1 MTNQKILNEELILA
15 EHIDLERSCFDG
27 NPRLR
32 PAGVPVRLTESQME
46 EYVKCS
52 EDPIYF
58 IENYIKI
65 INLDDGLVPFIPYK
79 YQKKMIK
86 RFVSG
91 RFTIVKAPR
100 QCGKSTSVSGFIIW
114 SIIFQPSYA
123 IGLMANKMENAQE
136 LLGRVRLAY
145 ENLPKWIQQGIVT
158 WNLRSITLENNS
170 SVFASATTAGGLRS
184 KSLNCVVLDEFAH
197 VPYNIQTKF
206 FTSTY
211 PVITSGTKTKV
222 IIISTPNGMELF
234 FNLWKGAKAKKN
246 DYKPIDIHWS
256 ETPGRDKKWKEET
269 IKNTSKEQFRQ
280 EYETEFIGSSDTL
293 IDASVLARLT
303 HIDPLRISDDI
314 AVYKEPVDDHV
325 YMIVADTARGVGG
338 DYSAFLIIDVTSPPY
353 EIVGQFRQN
362 TIKPE
367 TYPNYIAHAALV
379 YNDAYILA
387 EDNDIGAQIISI
399 LVYDME
405 CENIMQTGSAGRAG
419 VVLNGG
425 NNMKH
430 GIKTTAPVKRIGC
443 FNMKSLIEND
453 QIILNSEQLVEEI
466 ISFIKAKAGKS
477 FEAQEGRHDDL
488 AMCLV
493 LFSWASTQTA
503 FLDITEPVDSAWRK
517 IQEQQRAKHEEEQL
531 LFGIIDSG
539 EIEEE
544 VKPVDF
550 IPALSDII
558 EKAEFVVGHW

>member
-1 MTNQKILNEELILA
+1 MNQNEELVLA
-15 EHIDLERSCFDG
+15 EHIDLDRSSFDG

-32 PAGVPVRLTESQME
+32 PAGIPVRLTPSQME

-65 INLDDGLVPFIPYK
+65 INLDEGLVPFKPYK

-86 RFVSG
+86 RFVNG

-100 QCGKSTSVSGFIIW
+100 QCGKSTTVSGFIIW
-114 SIIFQPSYA
+114 SILFQPSYA

-170 SVFASATTAGGLRS
+170 SVFASATTVGGLRS

-222 IIISTPNGMELF
+222 IIISTPNGMELY
-234 FNLWKGAKAKKN
+234 FNLWKGAIAKKN
-246 DYKPIDIHWS
+246 DYQPIDIHWS
-256 ETPGRDKKWKEET
+256 ETPGRDQKWKEET

-280 EYETEFIGSSDTL
+280 EFDTEFIGSSDTL
-293 IDASVLARLT
+293 IDPIVLARLI
-303 HIDPLRISDDI
+303 HIDSLRKSEDI
-314 AVYKEPVDDHV
+314 AIYKEPIKDHI
-325 YMIVADTARGVGG
+325 YMVVADSARGVGG
-338 DYSAFLIIDVTSPPY
+338 DYSAFLVIDVTSAPY
-353 EIVGQFRQN
+353 EVVAQFREN
-362 TIKPE
+362 TIKAE
-367 TYPNYIAHAALV
+367 TYPNYIAHAAKV

-387 EDNDIGAQIISI
+387 EENDIGAQVISI
-399 LVYDME
+399 LLYDLE

-419 VVLNGG
+419 IVLNGG
-425 NNMKH
+425 NNPKH
-430 GIKTTAPVKRIGC
+430 GIRTTTPVKRIGC
-443 FNMKSLIEND
+443 FALKSILEND
-453 QIILNSEQLVEEI
+453 QIILNSEELVNEL
-466 ISFIKAKAGKS
+466 ISFIKAGKS

-488 AMCLV
+488 VMCLV
-493 LFSWASTQTA
+493 LFSWATTQTA
-503 FLDITEPVDSAWRK
+503 FLDITEPADSAWKK
-517 IQEQQRAKHEEEQL
+517 IQEQKREKHEEDQL
-531 LFGIIDSG
+531 LFGIIDEG
-539 EIEEE
+539 EIEE
-544 VKPVDF
+544 VAPIDF

-558 EKAEFVVGHW
+558 EKAEYEIGNW

>member
-1 MTNQKILNEELILA
+1 MNQSEELVLA
-15 EHIDLERSCFDG
+15 EHIDLERSSFDG

-32 PAGVPVRLTESQME
+32 PAGIPVRLTPSQME

-65 INLDDGLVPFIPYK
+65 INLDEGLVPFKPWK

-86 RFVSG
+86 QFIRG
-91 RFTIVKAPR
+91 RFSIVKAPR

-145 ENLPKWIQQGIVT
+145 ENLPKWIQQGVVT
-158 WNLRSITLENNS
+158 WNLRSIALENNS

-234 FNLWKGAKAKKN
+234 FNLWKGAITKKN
-246 DYKPIDIHWS
+246 AYKPIDIHWS
-256 ETPGRDKKWKEET
+256 ETPGRDEKWKEET

-280 EYETEFIGSSDTL
+280 EYDTEFIGSTDTL
-293 IDASVLARLT
+293 IDPIVLARLP
-303 HIDPLRISDDI
+303 HIDSLRKSEDI
-314 AVYKEPVDDHV
+314 AIYKEPIDNHI
-325 YMIVADTARGVGG
+325 YMVVADTARGVGG
-338 DYSAFLIIDVTSPPY
+338 DYSAFLVIDVTSAPY
-353 EIVGQFRQN
+353 EVVAQFREN
-362 TIKPE
+362 TIKAE
-367 TYPNYIAHAALV
+367 TYPNYIAHAAKV

-387 EDNDIGAQIISI
+387 EENDIGAQVISI
-399 LVYDME
+399 LLYDLE

-419 VVLNGG
+419 IMLNGG
-425 NNMKH
+425 NNPKH
-430 GIKTTAPVKRIGC
+430 GIRTTTPVKRIGC
-443 FNMKSLIEND
+443 FALKSILEND
-453 QIILNSEQLVEEI
+453 QIILNSEELVNEL
-466 ISFIKAKAGKS
+466 ISFIKAGKS

-488 AMCLV
+488 VMCLV
-493 LFSWASTQTA
+493 LFCWATTQIA
-503 FLDITEPVDSAWRK
+503 FLDITEPADSAWKK
-517 IQEQQRAKHEEEQL
+517 IQEQKREKHEEDQL
-531 LFGIIDSG
+531 LFGIIDEG

-544 VKPVDF
+544 KPFDF
-550 IPALSDII
+550 TPALSDVI
-558 EKAEFVVGHW
+558 EQAEYQVGNW

>member
-1 MTNQKILNEELILA
+1 MMNQAQTEELVLA
-15 EHIDLERSCFDG
+15 EHIDLERSSFDG

-32 PAGVPVRLTESQME
+32 PAGIPVRLTPSQME
-46 EYVKCS
+46 EYVKCA

-65 INLDDGLVPFIPYK
+65 INLDEGLIPFRPWP

-86 RFVSG
+86 RFAKG
-91 RFTIVKAPR
+91 RFSIVKAPR

-114 SIIFQPSYA
+114 SMLFTPSYA

-145 ENLPKWIQQGIVT
+145 ENLPKWIQQGVVT
-158 WNLRSITLENNS
+158 WNLRSIALENNS

-234 FNLWKGAKAKKN
+234 FNLWKGAIAKKN
-246 DYKPIDIHWS
+246 NYKPIDIHWS

-280 EYETEFIGSSDTL
+280 EYETEFIGSTDTL
-293 IDASVLARLT
+293 IDPIVLARLQ
-303 HIDPLRISDDI
+303 HIDALRETDQI
-314 AVYKEPVDDHV
+314 AVYKESIKDHV
-325 YMIVADTARGVGG
+325 YMLIADTARGVGG
-338 DYSAFLIIDVTSPPY
+338 DYSAFLVIDVTSPPY
-353 EIVGQFRQN
+353 EVVASFRDN
-362 TIKPE
+362 TVKPE
-367 TYPNYIAHAALV
+367 TYPNYIAHAASV
-379 YNDAYILA
+379 YNNAHILA

-399 LVYDME
+399 LLYDLE
-405 CENIMQTGSAGRAG
+405 CENIFQTGSAGRAG

-425 NNMKH
+425 NNMKF
-430 GIKTTAPVKRIGC
+430 GIRTTTPVKRIGC
-443 FNMKSLIEND
+443 FALKSILEND
-453 QIILNSEQLVEEI
+453 QIIINSEELVNEL
-466 ISFIKAKAGKS
+466 ISFIKAGKS

-488 AMCLV
+488 VICLV
-493 LFSWASTQTA
+493 LFAWATTQTA
-503 FLDITEPVDSAWRK
+503 FIDITEPADSAWRK
-517 IQEQQRAKHEEEQL
+517 IQEQKREKHEEDQL
-531 LFGIIDSG
+531 LFGIVDQG
-539 EIEEE
+539 EIAEI
-544 VKPVDF
+544 PSVDF
-550 IPALSDII
+550 VPALSDII
-558 EKAEFVVGHW
+558 ENAQYEVGHW

>member
-1 MTNQKILNEELILA
+1 MNQNEELVLA
-15 EHIDLERSCFDG
+15 EHIDLDRSSFDG

-32 PAGVPVRLTESQME
+32 PAGIPVRLTPSQME

-65 INLDDGLVPFIPYK
+65 INLDEGLVPFKPYK

-86 RFVSG
+86 RFVNG

-100 QCGKSTSVSGFIIW
+100 QCGKSTTVSGFIIW
-114 SIIFQPSYA
+114 SILFQPSYA

-145 ENLPKWIQQGIVT
+145 ENLPKWIQQGIIT

-170 SVFASATTAGGLRS
+170 SVFASATTVGGLRS

-222 IIISTPNGMELF
+222 IIISTPNGMELY
-234 FNLWKGAKAKKN
+234 FNLWKGAIAKKN
-246 DYKPIDIHWS
+246 DYQPIDIHWS
-256 ETPGRDKKWKEET
+256 ETPGRDQKWKEET

-280 EYETEFIGSSDTL
+280 EFDTEFIGSSDTL
-293 IDASVLARLT
+293 IDPIVLARLT
-303 HIDPLRISDDI
+303 HIDSLRKSEDI
-314 AVYKEPVDDHV
+314 AIYKEPIKDHI
-325 YMIVADTARGVGG
+325 YMVVADTARGVGG
-338 DYSAFLIIDVTSPPY
+338 DYSAFLVIDVTSAPY
-353 EIVGQFRQN
+353 EVVAQFREN
-362 TIKPE
+362 TIKAE
-367 TYPNYIAHAALV
+367 TYPNYIAHAAKV

-387 EDNDIGAQIISI
+387 EENDIGAQVISI
-399 LVYDME
+399 LLYDLE

-419 VVLNGG
+419 IVLNGG
-425 NNMKH
+425 NNPKH
-430 GIKTTAPVKRIGC
+430 GIRTTTPVKRIGC
-443 FNMKSLIEND
+443 FALKSILEND
-453 QIILNSEQLVEEI
+453 QIILNSEELVNEL
-466 ISFIKAKAGKS
+466 ISFIKAGKS

-488 AMCLV
+488 VMCLV
-493 LFSWASTQTA
+493 LFSWATTQTA
-503 FLDITEPVDSAWRK
+503 FLDITEPADSAWKK
-517 IQEQQRAKHEEEQL
+517 IQEQKREKHEEDQL
-531 LFGIIDSG
+531 LFGIIDEG
-539 EIEEE
+539 EIEE
-544 VKPVDF
+544 VAPIDF

-558 EKAEFVVGHW
+558 EKAEYEIGNW

>member
-1 MTNQKILNEELILA
+1 MTPSMDEEELVLA
-15 EHIDLERSCFDG
+15 EHIDLERSSFDG

-32 PAGVPVRLTESQME
+32 PAGIPVRLTASQME

-65 INLDDGLVPFIPYK
+65 INLDEGLVPFHPYP

-86 RFVSG
+86 RFTKG

-114 SIIFQPSYA
+114 SLLFTPSYA

-158 WNLRSITLENNS
+158 WNLRSINLENNS

-234 FNLWKGAKAKKN
+234 FNLWKGAVAKKN
-246 DYKPIDIHWS
+246 DYKPINIHWS
-256 ETPGRDKKWKEET
+256 ETPGRDEKWKEET

-293 IDASVLARLT
+293 IDPVVLARLQ
-303 HIDPLRISDDI
+303 HIDPLRQSDEI
-314 AVYKEPVDDHV
+314 AIYKEPIEDHN
-325 YMIVADTARGVGG
+325 YMLIADTARGVGG
-338 DYSAFLIIDVTSPPY
+338 DYSAFLVIDVTYAPY
-353 EIVGQFRQN
+353 EVVAQFREN

-367 TYPNYIAHAALV
+367 TYPNYIAHAASV
-379 YNDAYILA
+379 YNNAYVLA
-387 EDNDIGAQIISI
+387 EENDIGGQIISI
-399 LVYDME
+399 LMHEME
-405 CENIMQTGSAGRAG
+405 CENIMHTGSAGRAG

-425 NNMKH
+425 NNPRP
-430 GIKTTAPVKRIGC
+430 GIRTTTPVKRIGC
-443 FNMKSLIEND
+443 FSLKSIIEND
-453 QIILNSEQLVEEI
+453 QIILNSEELVSEL
-466 ISFIKAKAGKS
+466 ISFIKSKMS

-488 AMCLV
+488 VMCLV
-493 LFSWASTQTA
+493 LFAWATTQTA
-503 FLDITEPVDSAWRK
+503 FLDITEPSDSAWRK
-517 IQEQQRAKHEEEQL
+517 IQEKKREEHEVDQL
-531 LFGIIDSG
+531 IFGIVDAGDLSSPKEID
-539 EIEEE
+539 
-544 VKPVDF
+544 F
-550 IPALSDII
+550 TPALSDII
-558 EKAEFVVGHW
+558 ENAEFLPGHW

>member
-1 MTNQKILNEELILA
+1 MNQSEELVLA
-15 EHIDLERSCFDG
+15 EHIDLERSSFDG

-32 PAGVPVRLTESQME
+32 PAGIPVRLTPSQME

-65 INLDDGLVPFIPYK
+65 INLDEGLVPFKPWK

-86 RFVSG
+86 QFIRG
-91 RFTIVKAPR
+91 RFSIVKAPR

-145 ENLPKWIQQGIVT
+145 ENLPKWIQQGVVT
-158 WNLRSITLENNS
+158 WNLRSIALENNS

-234 FNLWKGAKAKKN
+234 FNLWKGAITKKN
-246 DYKPIDIHWS
+246 AYKPIDIHWS
-256 ETPGRDKKWKEET
+256 ETPGRDEKWKEET

-280 EYETEFIGSSDTL
+280 EYDTEFIGSTDTL
-293 IDASVLARLT
+293 IDPIVLARLP
-303 HIDPLRISDDI
+303 HIDSLRKSEDI
-314 AVYKEPVDDHV
+314 AIYKEPIDNHI
-325 YMIVADTARGVGG
+325 YMVVADTARGVGG
-338 DYSAFLIIDVTSPPY
+338 DYSAFLVIYVTSAPY
-353 EIVGQFRQN
+353 EVVAQFREN
-362 TIKPE
+362 TIKAE
-367 TYPNYIAHAALV
+367 TYPNYIAHAAKV

-387 EDNDIGAQIISI
+387 EENDIGAQVISI
-399 LVYDME
+399 LLYDLE

-419 VVLNGG
+419 IMLNGG
-425 NNMKH
+425 NNPKH
-430 GIKTTAPVKRIGC
+430 GIRTTTPVKRIGC
-443 FNMKSLIEND
+443 FALKSILEND
-453 QIILNSEQLVEEI
+453 QIILNSEELVNEL
-466 ISFIKAKAGKS
+466 ISFIKAGKS

-488 AMCLV
+488 VMCLV
-493 LFSWASTQTA
+493 LFCWATTQIA
-503 FLDITEPVDSAWRK
+503 FLDITEPADSAWKK
-517 IQEQQRAKHEEEQL
+517 IQEQKREKHEEDQL
-531 LFGIIDSG
+531 LFGIIDEG

-544 VKPVDF
+544 KPFDF
-550 IPALSDII
+550 TPALSDVI
-558 EKAEFVVGHW
+558 EQAEYQVGNW